1 MKPMLTLHRAN
12 SLRGTSIVLSG
23 LVPLGVDVLR
33 YLRTFIKR
41 YRKDLFLAYDVI
53 KWKYMAKQLQRRSEI
68 AIQSMSFGAQIHTK

>member
-1 MKPMLTLHRAN
+1 MQRAN

-41 YRKDLFLAYDVI
+41 FEEDLDLPCVVVKY
-53 KWKYMAKQLQRRSEI
+53 KYMAKQLRRRSEI